1 MRMRFYS
8 FVLFT
13 LAAGLLSAQGADQ
26 PARGVENEGFH
37 AGYLLGPHDQIRII
51 ATHAEEI
58 SAEPFR
64 IGPDG
69 NVTLPFIGRMRVSG
83 MSVETLETAL
93 QGKLKEYVR
102 DPQVSVQVIESRN
115 RPVSVIGA
123 VKSPGV
129 HQLRE
134 PTRLIEILSLAGGLR
149 EDAGARLRV
158 TRQRQW
164 GALPLAGA
172 QPDPSGQF
180 SVAEVDLE
188 GMIRGANP
196 AENIYVQP
204 NDVISVPRAEI
215 VYVMGEV
222 KKPGGFPL
230 RDREKVHVMQALAM
244 AEGML
249 VTAGPKHAR
258 IMRVNPAGG
267 ERVEIPVDIRKVLE
281 GRGADVA
288 MQADDILMIPNNAAR
303 SVALRTA
310 ETALQIATGVI
321 IWRR

>member
-1 MRMRFYS
+1 MLVHSLVY
-8 FVLFT
+8 LT
-13 LAAGLLSAQGADQ
+13 LAAGLLGAQEADLL
-26 PARGVENEGFH
+26 PPNVERDGSH
-37 AGYLLGPHDQIRII
+37 AAYLLGPHDQIRII
-51 ATHAEEI
+51 AAHAQEI
-58 SAEPFR
+58 SSEPFR

-69 NVTLPFIGRMRVSG
+69 SVNLPFIGRMRVSG
-83 MSVETLETAL
+83 MSVETLEATL
-93 QGKLKEYVR
+93 QDKLKEYVR
-102 DPQVSVQVIESRN
+102 EPQVSVQVVDSRN

-149 EDAGARLRV
+149 EDSGSKLRV
-158 TRQRQW
+158 TRQRRW
-164 GALPLAGA
+164 GPLPLPGA
-172 QPDPSGQF
+172 QPDPSGSF

-267 ERVEIPVDIRKVLE
+267 ERVEIPVDVRKVLE
-281 GRGADVA
+281 GRGVDVA